1 MVIFHS
7 YVSLPESQR
16 VMTWMICGLPFRKP
30 PSATATGCSWMWFF
44 HHPQLKVYLSGFTTL
59 FQMGTFKRN
68 QPVEGRC
75 VCFFFFGTADFLS
88 SWWMFQYVSM
98 VNLGIWKGG
107 TRCHITPYFGGPG
120 KWHYAG
126 LSLSLSIEQ
135 YSTTLYIYIYLL
147 SYIYILSN

>member
-75 VCFFFFGTADFLS
+75 VCFFFRHRWFFVLMMNVSICFDGQFG
-88 SWWMFQYVSM
+88 
-98 VNLGIWKGG
+98 NLK
-107 TRCHITPYFGGPG
+107 RRYQVPYNAIFWGPR
-120 KWHYAG
+120 KMALRRPLPLPLYRT
-126 LSLSLSIEQ
+126 IF
-135 YSTTLYIYIYLL
+135 YNIVYIYIYCH
-147 SYIYILSN
+147 IYILSN